1 MVLKHYFRP
10 GRDDFRKALMT
21 AMPQM
26 LSEGAAPSPRDQMR
40 TILEEMTAETW
51 REDRKRLMELVAGI

>member
-1 MVLKHYFRP
+1 
-10 GRDDFRKALMT
+10 MT

-40 TILEEMTAETW
+40 TILEGMTLRTW
-51 REDRKRLMELVAGI
+51 ERDRADLLRLLDQI